1 VCRVLHAALARAFP
15 EAYAARAAEAEAA
28 EAAAGTAT
36 ERTPELGPPRPP
48 LASDFGCAACGRLL
62 ASPVVL
68 NCGCCVC
75 RSCLPPSRACTSCGA
90 AGVVATPRVCGL
102 VERTIAA
109 LFPAEAGKAARAAS
123 AEARPAEALPPPP
136 AAPEAPP
143 PAPAEPDHLFYGIG
157 CDACGQYP
165 VRNRRY
171 RCLDCAA
178 TTRVGYDLCGACFDA
193 GLHRIARFGQAH
205 APEHAMVEEPRRAT
219 ALHQMAA
226 AHPEL
231 TVEQVVGLAQMAMAA
246 DDDSDR
252 VGDGAGDPLANP
264 ATVASAVEL
273 NFDELGPDFPPALRS
288 VPALEAFFARVERL
302 GPGGVD
308 AETRGILVRFFPD
321 VWSFLREHAPRDGG
335 GGRLQLGGQ
344 GGEEQAGGGGG
355 GEEGGGG
362 DGGGGGGGDD
372 ASLAAEP
379 APPG

>member
-1 VCRVLHAALARAFP
+1 MSDVHD
-15 EAYAARAAEAEAA
+15 E
-28 EAAAGTAT
+28 
-36 ERTPELGPPRPP
+36 P
-48 LASDFGCAACGRLL
+48 LSSMD
-62 ASPVVL
+62 
-68 NCGCCVC
+68 
-75 RSCLPPSRACTSCGA
+75 
-90 AGVVATPRVCGL
+90 VVAMVHAQDAEGEQQSERVS
-102 VERTIAA
+102 VE
-109 LFPAEAGKAARAAS
+109 
-123 AEARPAEALPPPP
+123 
-136 AAPEAPP
+136 
-143 PAPAEPDHLFYGIG
+143 
-157 CDACGQYP
+157 C
-165 VRNRRY
+165 
-171 RCLDCAA
+171 
-178 TTRVGYDLCGACFDA
+178 VG
-193 GLHRIARFGQAH
+193 
-205 APEHAMVEEPRRAT
+205 
-219 ALHQMAA
+219 
-226 AHPEL
+226 
-231 TVEQVVGLAQMAMAA
+231 
-246 DDDSDR
+246 R